1 MLLKTKF
8 SSSESCLYR
17 GIALLW
23 GIFLILNVLL
33 LRGPLSAQESVGRP
47 ITITTQVSRATMT
60 IGDKVEYTITVH
72 ANPELKVEFPQ
83 FGDNM
88 GGFAIKDF
96 GEAEPKKHKGRMV
109 YRQRYTLDSY
119 TTGSHTI
126 PAPLVFYTDA
136 DGRKLE
142 IEGEA
147 VTIEVKSVL
156 PEDEEPQ
163 DIKDIP
169 DPVELPV
176 NNTALLVGII
186 IGALFIAG
194 GVAAFL
200 WLKKRKES
208 RDEIVRKP
216 PHVIAYEQLEKL
228 VASGLIEAGRI
239 EEYYVLLS
247 DTIRTYLENR
257 FGLRAPEMT
266 TEEFLAAAANNSVL
280 KDEHKKMLSRFLTH
294 CDLVKFA
301 RYAPD
306 VEEMNSAY
314 ESAKQ
319 FVHETAPVETQIEEV
334 L

>member
-1 MLLKTKF
+1 MPGGASPF
-8 SSSESCLYR
+8 YR
-17 GIALLW
+17 HITFLW
-23 GIFLILNVLL
+23 GMVLILNVMALNTLL
-33 LRGPLSAQESVGRP
+33 FAQESKRAP
-47 ITITTQVSRATMT
+47 ITITTQVSQTAIS
-60 IGDKVEYTITVH
+60 IGDKIEYTVTVH
-72 ANPELKVEFPQ
+72 ADPKFKVEFPK
-83 FGDNM
+83 FAENI
-88 GGFAIKDF
+88 GGFDIKDF
-96 GEAEPKKHKGRMV
+96 GAIEPKKHKEGMV

-119 TTGSHTI
+119 TIGRHTI
-126 PAPLVFYTDA
+126 PEPIVFYTDA
-136 DGRKLE
+136 EGRKFE

-147 VTIEVKSVL
+147 LTVEVKSVL
-156 PEDEEPQ
+156 PDDKEPQ

-176 NNTALLVGII
+176 NNAALLVGII
-186 IGALFIAG
+186 IGALVIAG
-194 GVAAFL
+194 GAAVFL

-208 RDEIVRKP
+208 QGEIVRKP

-228 VASGLIEAGRI
+228 VASGLIEAERI
-239 EEYYVLLS
+239 EEYYVVLS

-301 RYAPD
+301 RYGPD

-319 FVHETAPVETQIEEV
+319 FVDESAPVDTEI
-334 L
+334 

>member
-1 MLLKTKF
+1 MK
-8 SSSESCLYR
+8 
-17 GIALLW
+17 
-23 GIFLILNVLL
+23 
-33 LRGPLSAQESVGRP
+33 LRGRQL
-47 ITITTQVSRATMT
+47 
-60 IGDKVEYTITVH
+60 TV
-72 ANPELKVEFPQ
+72 
-83 FGDNM
+83 
-88 GGFAIKDF
+88 
-96 GEAEPKKHKGRMV
+96 
-109 YRQRYTLDSY
+109 
-119 TTGSHTI
+119 
-126 PAPLVFYTDA
+126 
-136 DGRKLE
+136 
-142 IEGEA
+142 
-147 VTIEVKSVL
+147 EVKSVL
-156 PEDEEPQ
+156 PDDEEPQ

-176 NNTALLVGII
+176 NNAAILVGII
-186 IGALFIAG
+186 IGALVIAG
-194 GVAAFL
+194 GAAVFL

-208 RDEIVRKP
+208 QGEIVRKP

-239 EEYYVLLS
+239 EVYYVLLS

-301 RYAPD
+301 RYGPD

-319 FVHETAPVETQIEEV
+319 FVHETALVETRIEET